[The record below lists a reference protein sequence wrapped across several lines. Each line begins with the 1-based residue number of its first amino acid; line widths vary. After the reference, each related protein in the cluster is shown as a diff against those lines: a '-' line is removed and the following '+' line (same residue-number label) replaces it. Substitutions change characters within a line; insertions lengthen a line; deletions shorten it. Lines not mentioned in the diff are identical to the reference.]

1 MTVPP
6 ITAPY
11 LAAVVLL
18 GLAGVSKIARPG
30 DTARALRLAGIPAS
44 RAWVRAGALCELAVA
59 VAALMAPCAATGAL
73 VAGFYAVFTVF
84 VMLALRRRW
93 PLSSCGCFGKPDTPP
108 TGSHA
113 ALNAGATFCA
123 VWWSVSAPA
132 NLPHALAHQNWHGW
146 ALTLEAAAIAVVA
159 FVVWTNPLP
168 AISTRPPVPRGA
180 ER

>member
-11 LAAVVLL
+11 LAAAVLL

-30 DTARALRLAGIPAS
+30 GTARALRVAGIPAS
-44 RAWVRAGALCELAVA
+44 RGWVRAGAGGELAVA
-59 VAALMAPCAATGAL
+59 VAALVLPSAATGAL
-73 VAGFYAVFTVF
+73 VAGCYAAFTVF
-84 VMLALRRRW
+84 VLLALRRRW

-108 TGSHA
+108 TSSHA

-132 NLPHALAHQNWHGW
+132 DFLHRLARQSWHGG
-146 ALTLEAAAIAVVA
+146 ALTLEVAVIAMLA

-168 AISTRPPVPRGA
+168 AISTRPPVAREA

>member
-30 DTARALRLAGIPAS
+30 DTARALHVAGIPAS
-44 RAWVRAGALCELAVA
+44 RAWVRAGALGELAVA
-59 VAALMAPCAATGAL
+59 VAALVVPCAATGAL
-73 VAGFYAVFTVF
+73 VAGCYAAFAVFVL
-84 VMLALRRRW
+84 LALRRRW

-108 TGSHA
+108 TSSHA
-113 ALNAGATFCA
+113 ALNAGAALCA
-123 VWWSVSAPA
+123 VWWSASAPV
-132 NLPHALAHQNWHGW
+132 NLLHGLAHQNWHGW
-146 ALTLEAAAIAVVA
+146 ALTLEAAVIAMLA
-159 FVVWTNPLP
+159 FIVWTNPLP
-168 AISTRPPVPRGA
+168 AISTRPPVARGA

>member
-11 LAAVVLL
+11 LAAALLL

-30 DTARALRLAGIPAS
+30 DTARALRVAGIPAS
-44 RAWVRAGALCELAVA
+44 RAWVRAGAVGELAVG
-59 VAALMAPCAATGAL
+59 VAALVVPGAATGAL
-73 VAGFYAVFTVF
+73 VAGCYAAFTVF
-84 VMLALRRRW
+84 VVLALRRRW

-113 ALNAGATFCA
+113 ALNAGATLCA
-123 VWWSVSAPA
+123 VWWSASAPA
-132 NLPHALAHQNWHGW
+132 NLLHVLARQNWHGW
-146 ALTLEAAAIAVVA
+146 ALTLEVAVIAVLA

-168 AISTRPPVPRGA
+168 AMSTRPPVARGA
-180 ER
+180 EH